1 MPMTQ
6 ARTDYEQVLAGL
18 DLCQWD
24 QLQVVADAAEDQ
36 GDWRSAAGW
45 RWLAK
50 HRMWPLERRGV
61 WGWCA
66 PNGLPRTLPRSAT
79 LPPEVLARLPR
90 PQSEYRGGPFKWF
103 PTASQALEAMAVAVG
118 EWLADRER
126 PGA

>member
-1 MPMTQ
+1 MPKTQ

-18 DLCQWD
+18 DHCQWD
-24 QLQVVADAAEDQ
+24 HLQVVADAAEDL
-36 GDWRSAAGW
+36 GDGRSAAGW

-50 HRMWPLERRGV
+50 HRLWPLERRGV

-103 PTASQALEAMAVAVG
+103 ATASDALEAMAAAVG
-118 EWLADRER
+118 EWLAAKET
-126 PGA
+126 PAA